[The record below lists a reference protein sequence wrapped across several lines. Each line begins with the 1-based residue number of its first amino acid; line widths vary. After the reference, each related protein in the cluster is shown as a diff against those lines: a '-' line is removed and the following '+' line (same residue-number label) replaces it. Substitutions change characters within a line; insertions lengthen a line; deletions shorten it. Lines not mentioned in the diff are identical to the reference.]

1 MTAEPA
7 ETALNDPATPR
18 AIPDAVPS
26 APRAKPSARPGR
38 PEARRPRRNRL
49 PFRGLPRLSWFIFAL
64 NTFALLACAG
74 SIVAADHGRVRLIDA
89 RKQQLAEQGQIF
101 SEALAVSAVSDRVG
115 MKVIGGVVT
124 PIPLFNPG
132 KADEIIRNLVLPT
145 KTRARLYDYQ
155 GHMLID
161 SKLLEEGGAIDR
173 EDLAPPGKPD
183 AIQTWIHKTYLWLSQ
198 LVPTGPRLP
207 YEEVPPDDAPNAFQE
222 LASALVGVP
231 SSEDRYNGEGELIV
245 SVGMPVRLLKVTAGA
260 LLLTTEGG
268 DIDEIIRKD
277 NEATLRVV
285 LVSFLVSLMLSTVL
299 ARSIATPIRALA
311 HAADEVAT
319 GTTGNRVEIPNFGK
333 RHDEI
338 GELSTSLGRM
348 TKALYDRIEAIERF
362 AADVSHE
369 IKNPLTS
376 IRSAVETLQFAKRP
390 EDQKRLTEIVRD
402 DVRRLDRLITDI
414 SAASRLDAELAR
426 GQRERIN
433 LVDIVRAFVDTSES
447 TRKQGDPRVTF
458 DHDIPIN
465 HGELYVQGTETRL
478 AQVLHNLVGN
488 ARSFSPSGGTI
499 RLHISVADGKK
510 PRALLTVDDDG
521 PGIPEDNLERIFE
534 RFYTSRPGQEFGK
547 NSGLGLSICR
557 QIIEAHGGQ
566 IWAGN
571 RKDAVTGAILGARFS
586 VSLPLVEIE

>member
-1 MTAEPA
+1 M
-7 ETALNDPATPR
+7 
-18 AIPDAVPS
+18 
-26 APRAKPSARPGR
+26 
-38 PEARRPRRNRL
+38 

-64 NTFALLACAG
+64 NTFALLVLVVG
-74 SIVAADHGRVRLIDA
+74 IVAADRGRARLIDA
-89 RKQQLAEQGQIF
+89 RKQELEEQGQIF
-101 SEALAVSAVSDRVG
+101 SEALAVSAVSDSVG
-115 MKVIGGVVT
+115 MKVIGGVET
-124 PIPLFNPG
+124 PIPKFNPR

-145 KTRARLYDYQ
+145 RTRARLYDYD

-173 EDLAPPGKPD
+173 ENLPPPGKPD
-183 AIQTWIHKTYLWLSQ
+183 PIQTWIHKTYLWLSR
-198 LVPTGPRLP
+198 LVPKGPQLP
-207 YEEVPPDDAPNAFQE
+207 YEEVPPDDAPKVFQE
-222 LASALVGVP
+222 LQSALIGVP
-231 SSEDRYNGEGELIV
+231 SSEDRYNDQGELIV

-268 DIDEIIRKD
+268 DIDEIIRRD

-285 LVSFLVSLMLSTVL
+285 LVSFLVSLLLSTIL
-299 ARSIATPIRALA
+299 SRSIAAPIRSLA
-311 HAADEVAT
+311 HAADEVST
-319 GTTGNRVEIPNFGK
+319 GTTGKRVEIPNFGR

-338 GELSTSLGRM
+338 GELSISLGRM

-426 GQRERIN
+426 GERETIN
-433 LVDIVRAFVDTSES
+433 LVDIVRTFVES
-447 TRKQGDPRVTF
+447 SDQTRKADDPPILF
-458 DHDIPIN
+458 DHDIPIR
-465 HGELYVQGTETRL
+465 HGELYIRGTETRL

-488 ARSFSPSGGTI
+488 ARSFSPPGGKI
-499 RLHISVADGKK
+499 HLHISIVEDKK
-510 PRALLTVDDDG
+510 PRALLAVEDDG
-521 PGIPEDNLERIFE
+521 PGIPDDNLERIFE

-557 QIIEAHGGQ
+557 QIIEAHGGR
-566 IWAGN
+566 IWAEN
-571 RKDAVTGAILGARFS
+571 RKDAVTGKILGARFC
-586 VSLPLVEIE
+586 VSLPLVELD